1 MTFLGIAM
9 IIIAGLIAWKVT
21 AFFIRLLLVGVVL
34 FGLYLVLGADAGGLA
49 GDAHRAPWLL

>member
-34 FGLYLVLGADAGGLA
+34 VGLYLVLGPMLGAG
-49 GDAHRAPWLL
+49 

>member
-9 IIIAGLIAWKVT
+9 IIIAGLIACKVT

-34 FGLYLVLGADAGGLA
+34 VGLYLVLGPMLGAG
-49 GDAHRAPWLL
+49 